1 MGERML
7 APVLVWDDLRIFLA
21 VHRTR
26 SHAAAARELQVAS
39 TTVGRRLAALEEA
52 IGARLFA
59 RTPDGLAPTAAAVS
73 LLPRAERMEAEAIE
87 ADRALTGVDTR
98 VSGVVRIACGDGFAS
113 YVLAPALS
121 AFLAQH
127 PGLTLEVRSGV
138 RAVDLTRAEVDVSI
152 RNIRPRERSLVARR
166 LGLETQRLYAS
177 SAYLAARGHPRT
189 VADLAGHDLVLWERD
204 LDRRAAGQAWL
215 LDLAPRA
222 RIAVRV
228 SNTLAMMAAC
238 AEGAGIGLLSSAFT
252 RSDPRFE
259 RVLPRLE
266 PPLLELWSVAH
277 ADLRSS
283 ARVNVT
289 RTWLEGLARGLA
301 GV

>member
-1 MGERML
+1 ML
-7 APVLVWDDLRIFLA
+7 PPVLVWDDLRIFLA

-26 SHAAAARELQVAS
+26 SHAAAARQLQVAA
-39 TTVGRRLAALEEA
+39 TTVGRRLAALEQA
-52 IGARLFA
+52 VGARLFA
-59 RTPDGLAPTAAAVS
+59 RTPDGLAPTAAAAS
-73 LLPRAERMEAEAIE
+73 LLPRAERMEAEAME
-87 ADRALTGVDTR
+87 ADRALAGVDAR
-98 VSGVVRIACGDGFAS
+98 VSGIVRVACGDGFAS
-113 YVLAPALS
+113 YVLAPALP

-152 RNIRPRERSLVARR
+152 RNLRPRERSLVARR
-166 LGLETQRLYAS
+166 LGVEDQRLYAS
-177 SAYLAARGHPRT
+177 ATYLAARGRPRT
-189 VADLAGHDLVLWERD
+189 AADLAGHDLVLWERD

-222 RIAVRV
+222 RVAVRV

-238 AEGAGIGLLSSAFT
+238 AEGAGVALLSSAFT
-252 RSDPRFE
+252 RSDPRLE
-259 RVLPRLE
+259 VVLPRLE
-266 PPLLELWSVAH
+266 PPVLEVWSVAH

-289 RTWLEGLARGLA
+289 RTWLEGLARELGA
-301 GV
+301 G